1 MNCSK
6 NPSASSPETTLKV
19 LSARVLKPCGT
30 PALAISSRNSGEHLA
45 RRMPLVCFLSAASVR
60 MASLSVSDLED
71 SWVCAE
77 DPECPLAMDRRS
89 ALSMSGWWDGVSVRC
104 LCGEIFLSGDLRE
117 RDEEEEPEV
126 EA

>member
-6 NPSASSPETTLKV
+6 NPSASSPERTLKV

-45 RRMPLVCFLSAASVR
+45 RRMALACFLSATSVR

-71 SWVCAE
+71 RWVRA
-77 DPECPLAMDRRS
+77 
-89 ALSMSGWWDGVSVRC
+89 
-104 LCGEIFLSGDLRE
+104 
-117 RDEEEEPEV
+117 EEPE
-126 EA
+126 